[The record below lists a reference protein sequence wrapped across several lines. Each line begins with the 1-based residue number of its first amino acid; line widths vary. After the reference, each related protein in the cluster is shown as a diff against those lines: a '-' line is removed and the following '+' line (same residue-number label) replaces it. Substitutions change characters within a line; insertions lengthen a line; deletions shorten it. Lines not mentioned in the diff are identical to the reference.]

1 MTGSVLFDTRIG
13 DVKFPGLQPATSSA
27 TATLDSTPVGSLSP
41 STGDFTTIGA
51 NTPPNTTVS
60 HLHVDTGTKTA
71 TATAGAATLNKM
83 SGTITSEALT
93 TAAGST
99 YTLTLTNSDI
109 AANDIVMTS
118 VAFGTS
124 TTGVPD
130 VATTTVSAGQLV
142 VVVQNASASAAFNG
156 TIKIAFVVFKN

>member
-1 MTGSVLFDTRIG
+1 
-13 DVKFPGLQPATSSA
+13 
-27 TATLDSTPVGSLSP
+27 
-41 STGDFTTIGA
+41 
-51 NTPPNTTVS
+51 
-60 HLHVDTGTKTA
+60 
-71 TATAGAATLNKM
+71 
-83 SGTITSEALT
+83 
-93 TAAGST
+93 
-99 YTLTLTNSDI
+99 
-109 AANDIVMTS
+109 MTS